1 MNCCK
6 LTLLPFSP
14 WIHRDRSDVDT
25 VGMLL
30 AQSLVFFR
38 EEWLTFQAGRA
49 HRTHK
54 AGIMPGE
61 SHRLQELIPSLN
73 GEVTTMT
80 VCPKQAV
87 VVLFTVRLSILHV
100 EHVAFDWLIAG
111 RTDETGHMP
120 SLFQGIH
127 DLPEDLLVAACTGG
141 SKELLIAVRTVHLP
155 LLLYEAV
162 IYQGGTAVSTV
173 ELLRVPGHAHGHE
186 ERTPDHTVAFVTHWG
201 ASASW
206 DVLCLLH
213 QSVEV
218 LWVWLWNGAVWTFG
232 RRSSNFAK

>member
-1 MNCCK
+1 MNHCK
-6 LTLLPFSP
+6 LTLLPFHLQ
-14 WIHRDRSDVDT
+14 IRGGRSDVDT

-38 EEWLTFQAGRA
+38 EERLTFQAGRA

-61 SHRLQELIPSLN
+61 SHCIQELISSLD
-73 GEVTTMT
+73 GEVAAMA

-111 RTDETGHMP
+111 GADETGHMP

-127 DLPEDLLVAACTGG
+127 DLPKDFLVAASTGG
-141 SKELLIAVRTVHLP
+141 SKELLVTVRTVHLSF
-155 LLLYEAV
+155 LLYKAV
-162 IYQGGTAVSTV
+162 VYQGGAAVSTV
-173 ELLRVPGHAHGHE
+173 ELLRVPGHPHGHE

-201 ASASW
+201 ASAGR
-206 DVLCLLH
+206 DVFSLLH
-213 QSVEV
+213 QRAEV
-218 LWVWLWNGAVWTFG
+218 LWVRPWDGAIWTFG
-232 RRSSNFAK
+232 CRSGNFAK